1 MLVREYLN
9 SLPVS
14 ADSRNKIEVEYRV
27 DLSGVLKQ
35 LTDDIIRVSD
45 ISEYDYFFSDSDF
58 IRMLSMNEILYPIA
72 NMGIEFK
79 GLGYLPLFDLPDN
92 VFVVYSINKGCF
104 GRYNLDTGDFYL
116 CCSTLLGV
124 LPSK

>member
-1 MLVREYLN
+1 VREYLN

-35 LTDDIIRVSD
+35 LTDDIVRVSD
-45 ISEYDYFFSDSDF
+45 ISDYDYFFSDSDF

-79 GLGYLPLFDLPDN
+79 GLGYLPL
-92 VFVVYSINKGCF
+92 YK
-104 GRYNLDTGDFYL
+104 T
-116 CCSTLLGV
+116 
-124 LPSK
+124 